1 MSAKEADLVIWGMTL
16 AGRPFRP
23 SDWAERLA
31 GLVSVFGDD
40 QRLAY
45 SPYVRPVTVAGV
57 RAVVVG
63 GALAALEPRL
73 YAFMAGFARDN
84 DLQHGGNRRRD
95 GRTPR
100 TVAAARKHSRRAARA
115 GLTRQRPSGGTKN
128 KGAPRERLSP
138 ALESFRVRPS
148 P

>member
-84 DLQHGGNRRRD
+84 ELQHTEIAGAMAAPHALSP
-95 GRTPR
+95 PR
-100 TVAAARKHSRRAARA
+100 ASTAAE
-115 GLTRQRPSGGTKN
+115 
-128 KGAPRERLSP
+128 PREP
-138 ALESFRVRPS
+138 V
-148 P
+148 

>member
-1 MSAKEADLVIWGMTL
+1 MTMLHRGNIALPAASADEKNLPPMPLPEPDLVIWGMTV

-45 SPYVRPVTVAGV
+45 SPLVCPVAIEGV

-63 GALAALEPRL
+63 RELAALEPRL
-73 YAFMAGFARDN
+73 FAFLAGFARDN
-84 DLQHGGNRRRD
+84 ELQVAQVAGALAAPTALSPPG
-95 GRTPR
+95 PR
-100 TVAAARKHSRRAARA
+100 APAE
-115 GLTRQRPSGGTKN
+115 
-128 KGAPRERLSP
+128 PREP
-138 ALESFRVRPS
+138 V
-148 P
+148 

>member
-1 MSAKEADLVIWGMTL
+1 MSANEADLVIWGMTL

-45 SPYVRPVTVAGV
+45 SPYVRPVTVAGL

-63 GALAALEPRL
+63 GDLATLEPRL
-73 YAFMAGFARDN
+73 FDFMVGFARDN
-84 DLQHGGNRRRD
+84 DLQHAEVVGALAAPHD
-95 GRTPR
+95 LLPPR
-100 TVAAARKHSRRAARA
+100 VREM
-115 GLTRQRPSGGTKN
+115 GE
-128 KGAPRERLSP
+128 PREP
-138 ALESFRVRPS
+138 V
-148 P
+148 